1 MSRACIAWN
10 LGELMMYP
18 DDRLQSTPEALAN
31 RLEALGWTT
40 LAQTWRKNFS
50 DHESGAR
57 IHVAFIGEFNH
68 GKSTVIN
75 ALIGRKILPS
85 GMTPTTQ
92 VNTFLS
98 FGASEECVK
107 AYIGGV
113 CAATWPVALWSRQS
127 ERLSREIKQQGTPER
142 LEVHLSTP
150 SPFGDAVIIDTPG
163 LNEAVLGREQLL
175 ASTLAHADIVIVVL
189 DANQA
194 LTRTE
199 LEMMR
204 LLAEHVQENRRI
216 LIINKCD
223 RLDDDERLEI
233 CHYVEQTVAPVAGDG
248 QFYMLS
254 ARNPDIGD
262 WQLWQTALNHEIQTA
277 GDEKEAYA
285 ARTTNFLLP
294 AVQGLTF
301 FSLSLHALPEVQRD
315 ELVKRFRN
323 APPLSPSQLS
333 NVLADVQA
341 EDNRLRAQAQF
352 EIDQFCQ
359 SFERAMPRELDKA
372 TLDDITEYFDDF
384 IGDVFG
390 RFAESLYGRLLESF
404 EQFCLRSIQTLTQD
418 ESFPAFESA
427 LLDHDC
433 VFEHVRKLIAHPLPT
448 GAYDST
454 AGILAG
460 VVGQVLIGRMERPVR
475 DRLKSMS
482 LTAIRR
488 SAQSYRDAFDSD
500 IASLFA
506 CLSGCVRELGVSIKC
521 SISEMVSYKIQET

>member
-1 MSRACIAWN
+1 
-10 LGELMMYP
+10 MMNP
-18 DDRLQSTPEALAN
+18 DDTLQSTPEALAN
-31 RLEALGWTT
+31 RVEALGWTT
-40 LAQTWRKNFS
+40 LAQTWRKSFS
-50 DHESGAR
+50 EHEAGAR

-107 AYIGGV
+107 AYIGGA
-113 CAATWPVALWSRQS
+113 CAAIWPVTLWSRQAD
-127 ERLSREIKQQGTPER
+127 RLLKEIKQQGVPER
-142 LEVHLSTP
+142 LEVYLKTP

-175 ASTLAHADIVIVVL
+175 ASTLVHADIVVVVL

-199 LEMMR
+199 LEIMR
-204 LLAEHVQENRRI
+204 LLTEHVQENRRI

-223 RLDDDERLEI
+223 HLDDDERLEI

-254 ARNPDIGD
+254 AKNPEIGD
-262 WQLWQTALNHEIQTA
+262 WQLWQNAINHEIQTA
-277 GDEKEAYA
+277 GADEKEAYA
-285 ARTTNFLLP
+285 ARTTRFLLP

-301 FSLSLHALPEVQRD
+301 LSLSIHALPGAQRD
-315 ELVKRFRN
+315 DLVQRFRN
-323 APPLSPSQLS
+323 APSLSPSQLS
-333 NVLADVQA
+333 NALAAIQS

-372 TLDDITEYFDDF
+372 TLDDIIEFFDDF

-390 RFAESLYGRLLESF
+390 RYAESLYGRLLESF
-404 EQFCLRSIQTLTQD
+404 EQFWVRTFQTLTQG
-418 ESFPAFESA
+418 ESFPAFESV
-427 LLDHDC
+427 LIDHDTT
-433 VFEHVRKLIAHPLPT
+433 FERVRQLISHPIPT

-488 SAQSYRDAFDSD
+488 CAQSYRDAFDAD

-506 CLSGCVRELGVSIKC
+506 CLSGCVRELGVSIKYY
-521 SISEMVSYKIQET
+521 ISEMTSYKIQET